1 MKKVFSEYY
10 DTPEL
15 TYKEIWDK
23 ALFVFDTNLLLNLYR
38 YTTVT
43 RDIILDV
50 MNKVSDR
57 IWIPYQVGLEYF
69 NNRIKVINEVSN
81 GYDAIKKFISNY
93 KNGFEKYLNDNY
105 NHHPYINRDML
116 KIRYSNDIIKPI
128 NDLLDEWKRNDPK
141 YQDNDVI
148 WKKLTDL
155 FDGKVGEDFSSENL
169 YKLYKEGE
177 IRYAH
182 QVPPGYMDLPQ
193 KKDQGERALY
203 GDLIVW
209 KQTIEK
215 AKETNR
221 DVIFV
226 TDDKKNDWF
235 EAKVK
240 GKRSGPRKE
249 LLREF
254 SKESDGQK
262 ILIYNQES
270 FLKYAN
276 DYLKADI
283 KEESIK
289 EVKDV
294 SIAVGTNHKVNKK
307 YPKGLLREYGIL
319 TDNYAQLI
327 SPTDISALTMHLNQS
342 NNANPLSSIAG
353 WQSFLDQQKSIA
365 EWQSILE
372 RQKSLAEW
380 SKTLNDATQKWS
392 LLMSGK
398 QIKDSKDKKD
408 E

>member
-10 DTPEL
+10 DPPEL

-38 YTTVT
+38 YTTDT

-116 KIRYSNDIIKPI
+116 KERYSNDIIKPI
-128 NDLLDEWKRNDPK
+128 NDLLDEWKRKDPK

-215 AKETNR
+215 AKESNR

-342 NNANPLSSIAG
+342 NNTNPLSSIAG
-353 WQSFLDQQKSIA
+353 WQSFLDQHKSIA

>member
-10 DTPEL
+10 DPPEL

-38 YTTVT
+38 YTTDT

-81 GYDAIKKFISNY
+81 GYDAIKKFIINY

-116 KIRYSNDIIKPI
+116 KERYSNIIKPI
-128 NDLLDEWKRNDPK
+128 NDLLDEWKRKDPK
-141 YQDNDVI
+141 YQDDDVI

-215 AKETNR
+215 AKESNR
-221 DVIFV
+221 NVIFV

-327 SPTDISALTMHLNQS
+327 SPTDISALTMHLNQR

-353 WQSFLDQQKSIA
+353 WQSFLDQQN
-365 EWQSILE
+365 
-372 RQKSLAEW
+372 SLAEW
-380 SKTLNDATQKWS
+380 GKTLNDVTQKWT

>member
-38 YTTVT
+38 YTTDT

-81 GYDAIKKFISNY
+81 GYDAIKKFIINY

-116 KIRYSNDIIKPI
+116 KERYSNIIKPI
-128 NDLLDEWKRNDPK
+128 NDLLDEWKRKDPK
-141 YQDNDVI
+141 YQDDDVI

-215 AKETNR
+215 AKESNR

-294 SIAVGTNHKVNKK
+294 SVAVGTNHKVNKK

-327 SPTDISALTMHLNQS
+327 SPTDISALTMHLNQR

>member
-10 DTPEL
+10 DPPEL

-38 YTTVT
+38 YTTDT

-116 KIRYSNDIIKPI
+116 KERYSNDIIKPI
-128 NDLLDEWKRNDPK
+128 NDLLDEWKRKDPK
-141 YQDNDVI
+141 YQDDDVI

-215 AKETNR
+215 AKESNR

-294 SIAVGTNHKVNKK
+294 SVAVGTNHKVNKK

-327 SPTDISALTMHLNQS
+327 SPTDISALTMHLNQR

-353 WQSFLDQQKSIA
+353 WQSLLDQQKSIA

>member
-10 DTPEL
+10 DPPEL

-38 YTTVT
+38 YTTDT

-116 KIRYSNDIIKPI
+116 KERYSNDIIKPI
-128 NDLLDEWKRNDPK
+128 NDLLDEWKRKDPK
-141 YQDNDVI
+141 YQDDDVI

-215 AKETNR
+215 AKESNR

-327 SPTDISALTMHLNQS
+327 SPTDISALTMHLNQR

>member
-10 DTPEL
+10 DPPEL

-38 YTTVT
+38 YTTDT

-116 KIRYSNDIIKPI
+116 KERYSNDIIKPI
-128 NDLLDEWKRNDPK
+128 NDLLDEWKRKDPK

>member
-10 DTPEL
+10 DPPEL

-38 YTTVT
+38 YTTDT

-81 GYDAIKKFISNY
+81 GYDAIKKFIINY

-116 KIRYSNDIIKPI
+116 KERYSNIIKPI
-128 NDLLDEWKRNDPK
+128 NDLLDEWKRKDPK
-141 YQDNDVI
+141 YQDDDVI

-215 AKETNR
+215 AKESNR

-294 SIAVGTNHKVNKK
+294 SVAVGTNHKVNKK

-327 SPTDISALTMHLNQS
+327 SPTDISALTMHLNQR

>member
-10 DTPEL
+10 DPPEL

-38 YTTVT
+38 YTTKT
-43 RDIILDV
+43 RDKILDV
-50 MNKVSDR
+50 MNKLSDR
-57 IWIPYQVGLEYF
+57 IWIPYQVGWEYF

-81 GYDAIKKFISNY
+81 GYDAIKKFISSY

-116 KIRYSNDIIKPI
+116 KEHFSNDIIKPI
-128 NDLLDEWKRNDPK
+128 NDLLDDWKSHDPK

-215 AKETNR
+215 AKESNR

-307 YPKGLLREYGIL
+307 YSKELFREYGIL
-319 TDNYAQLI
+319 TDNDAQLI
-327 SPTDISALTMHLNQS
+327 SPTDISALTMHLNQR
-342 NNANPLSSIAG
+342 NNANPLSSIVG
-353 WQSFLDQQKSIA
+353 WQSFLDQQKSF
-365 EWQSILE
+365 
-372 RQKSLAEW
+372 AEW

-398 QIKDSKDKKD
+398 HIKDSKDKKD

>member
-10 DTPEL
+10 DPPEL

-38 YTTVT
+38 YTTDT
-43 RDIILDV
+43 RDTILDV
-50 MNKVSDR
+50 MKKVSDR

-105 NHHPYINRDML
+105 NHHPYINRDVL
-116 KIRYSNDIIKPI
+116 KERYSNDIIKPI
-128 NDLLDEWKRNDPK
+128 NDLLDEWKRKDPK

-182 QVPPGYMDLPQ
+182 HVPPGYMDLPQ

-215 AKETNR
+215 AKESNR

-307 YPKGLLREYGIL
+307 YSKELFREYGIL
-319 TDNYAQLI
+319 TDNDAQLI
-327 SPTDISALTMHLNQS
+327 SPTDISALTMHLNQR
-342 NNANPLSSIAG
+342 NNANPLSSIVG

-365 EWQSILE
+365 EW
-372 RQKSLAEW
+372 
-380 SKTLNDATQKWS
+380 SKTLNEATQKWS
-392 LLMSGK
+392 MLMSGK
-398 QIKDSKDKKD
+398 HIKDSKDKKD

>member
-38 YTTVT
+38 YTTDT

-116 KIRYSNDIIKPI
+116 KERYSNDIIKPI
-128 NDLLDEWKRNDPK
+128 NDLLDEWKRKDPK

-215 AKETNR
+215 AKESNR

-342 NNANPLSSIAG
+342 NNTNPLSSIAG

>member
-10 DTPEL
+10 DPPEL

-38 YTTVT
+38 YTTNT
-43 RDIILDV
+43 RDKILDV
-50 MNKVSDR
+50 MNKLSDR
-57 IWIPYQVGLEYF
+57 IWIPYQVGWEYF
-69 NNRIKVINEVSN
+69 NNRNKVINEVSN
-81 GYDAIKKFISNY
+81 GYDAIKKLISSY
-93 KNGFEKYLNDNY
+93 KNSFEKNLNDNY
-105 NHHPYINRDML
+105 KHHPYINRDML
-116 KIRYSNDIIKPI
+116 KERYSNDIIKPI
-128 NDLLDEWKRNDPK
+128 NDLLDEWKRKDPK

-193 KKDQGERALY
+193 KKDQGERSLY

-215 AKETNR
+215 AKESNR

-307 YPKGLLREYGIL
+307 YSKELFREYGIL

-327 SPTDISALTMHLNQS
+327 SPTDISALTMHLNQR
-342 NNANPLSSIAG
+342 NNANPLSSIVG
-353 WQSFLDQQKSIA
+353 WQSILDLQNSLA

-372 RQKSLAEW
+372 RQKSLAEC

-398 QIKDSKDKKD
+398 HIKDSKDKKD

>member
-10 DTPEL
+10 DPPEL

-116 KIRYSNDIIKPI
+116 KKRYSNDIIKPI

-215 AKETNR
+215 AKETYR

-342 NNANPLSSIAG
+342 NNTNPLSSIAG
-353 WQSFLDQQKSIA
+353 WQSFLDQHKSIA

>member
-43 RDIILDV
+43 RDIILNF

-116 KIRYSNDIIKPI
+116 KERYSNDIIKPI
-128 NDLLDEWKRNDPK
+128 NDLLDEWKRKDPK

-294 SIAVGTNHKVNKK
+294 SVAVGTNHKVNKK

-327 SPTDISALTMHLNQS
+327 SPTDISALTMHLNQR

-353 WQSFLDQQKSIA
+353 WQSLLDQQKSIA

-398 QIKDSKDKKD
+398 KIKDSKDKKD

>member
-10 DTPEL
+10 DPPEL

-38 YTTVT
+38 YTTDT

-81 GYDAIKKFISNY
+81 GYDAIKKFIINY

-116 KIRYSNDIIKPI
+116 KERYSNIIKPI
-128 NDLLDEWKRNDPK
+128 NDLLDEWKRKDPK
-141 YQDNDVI
+141 YQDDDVI

-215 AKETNR
+215 AKESNR

-294 SIAVGTNHKVNKK
+294 SVAVGTNHKVNKK

-327 SPTDISALTMHLNQS
+327 SPTDISALTMHLNQR

-353 WQSFLDQQKSIA
+353 WQSLLDQQKSIA

>member
-10 DTPEL
+10 DPPEL

-38 YTTVT
+38 YTTDT

-81 GYDAIKKFISNY
+81 GYDAIKKFIINY

-116 KIRYSNDIIKPI
+116 KERYSNIIKPI
-128 NDLLDEWKRNDPK
+128 NDLLDEWKRKDPK
-141 YQDNDVI
+141 YQDDDVI

-215 AKETNR
+215 AKESNR

-327 SPTDISALTMHLNQS
+327 SPTDISALTMQLNQS

-353 WQSFLDQQKSIA
+353 WQSLLDQQKSIA

>member
-43 RDIILDV
+43 RDIILNF

-116 KIRYSNDIIKPI
+116 KERYSNDIIKPI
-128 NDLLDEWKRNDPK
+128 NDLLDEWKRKDPK

-294 SIAVGTNHKVNKK
+294 SVAVGTNHKVNKK

-327 SPTDISALTMHLNQS
+327 SPTDISALTMHLNQR

-353 WQSFLDQQKSIA
+353 WQSLLDQQKSIA

>member
-43 RDIILDV
+43 RDIILNF

-116 KIRYSNDIIKPI
+116 KERYSNDIIKPI
-128 NDLLDEWKRNDPK
+128 NDLLDEWKRKDPK

-215 AKETNR
+215 AKESNR

>member
-38 YTTVT
+38 YTTDT

-81 GYDAIKKFISNY
+81 GYDAIKKFIINY

-116 KIRYSNDIIKPI
+116 KERYSNIIKPI
-128 NDLLDEWKRNDPK
+128 NDLLDEWKRKDPK
-141 YQDNDVI
+141 YQDDDVI

-215 AKETNR
+215 AKESNR

>member
-43 RDIILDV
+43 RDIILNF

-116 KIRYSNDIIKPI
+116 KERYSNDIIKPI
-128 NDLLDEWKRNDPK
+128 NDLLDEWKRKDPK

-215 AKETNR
+215 AKESNR

-342 NNANPLSSIAG
+342 NNTNPLSSIAG

-398 QIKDSKDKKD
+398 LIKDSKDKKD

>member
-43 RDIILDV
+43 RDIILNF

-116 KIRYSNDIIKPI
+116 KERYSNDIIKPI
-128 NDLLDEWKRNDPK
+128 NDLLDEWKRKDPK

-215 AKETNR
+215 AKESNR

-342 NNANPLSSIAG
+342 NNTNPLSSIAG

>member
-43 RDIILDV
+43 RDIILNV

-116 KIRYSNDIIKPI
+116 KERYSNDIIKPI
-128 NDLLDEWKRNDPK
+128 NDLLDEWKRKDPK

-182 QVPPGYMDLPQ
+182 QVPPGYMDLSQ

-215 AKETNR
+215 AKESNR